1 MYTDNNKQR
10 KGKALI
16 LSTSIVALSLGGCA
30 VNEKDPETKPDP
42 VVSEEKQEII

>member
-16 LSTSIVALSLGGCA
+16 LSASIVALSLGGCA
-30 VNEKDPETKPDP
+30 VNDKDPEPNPDP
-42 VVSEEKQEII
+42 VVPEKQEII

>member
-16 LSTSIVALSLGGCA
+16 LSASIVALSLGGCA
-30 VNEKDPETKPDP
+30 VNDKDPEPNPDP
-42 VVSEEKQEII
+42 VVAEKHEII